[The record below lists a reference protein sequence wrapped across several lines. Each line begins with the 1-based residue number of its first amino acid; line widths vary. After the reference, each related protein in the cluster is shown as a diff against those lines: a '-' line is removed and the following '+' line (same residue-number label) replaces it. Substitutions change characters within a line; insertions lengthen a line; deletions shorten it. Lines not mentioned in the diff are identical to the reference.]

1 MSVLADVPHLVKN
14 LRNHFVSGQPIKLP
28 GDMTKYNLPSDVV
41 NVELLQ
47 QLVAYQKDKD
57 LKPAPNLVEKHLQ
70 PSHFEK
76 MKLSHA
82 MVVFSHSV
90 SAALQLMIEEAVLP
104 QEARTTAWFVETV
117 GHWFDI
123 MCSRYPTL
131 ALSKFDTEKYNQ
143 AVGFLAD
150 R

>member
-1 MSVLADVPHLVKN
+1 
-14 LRNHFVSGQPIKLP
+14 
-28 GDMTKYNLPSDVV
+28 
-41 NVELLQ
+41 
-47 QLVAYQKDKD
+47 
-57 LKPAPNLVEKHLQ
+57 
-70 PSHFEK
+70 
-76 MKLSHA
+76 
-82 MVVFSHSV
+82 
-90 SAALQLMIEEAVLP
+90 MIEEAVLP